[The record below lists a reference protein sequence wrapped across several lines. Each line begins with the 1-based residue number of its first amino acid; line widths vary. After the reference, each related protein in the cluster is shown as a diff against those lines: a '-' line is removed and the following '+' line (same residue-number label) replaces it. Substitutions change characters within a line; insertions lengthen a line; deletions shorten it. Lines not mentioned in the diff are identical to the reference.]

1 MGMRTFFSWRKA
13 RASDLDECLALHPEK
28 IGDEAVGRAA
38 AMKAWRAL
46 HDLRHAVRS
55 VVVEKHSN
63 GKAEIV
69 GFGLAAFVKKAFADA
84 EVRNPQPGLNGR
96 IIASVASGNS
106 VIATY
111 EEVREANTNSD
122 LEQVILDTSWNIA
135 TLDDSQIFQV
145 RVILGR
151 AYQEIH
157 AGYRMS
163 RILYE
168 LVDERDFVHLQNN
181 NSFRVIDRF
190 EEFRR
195 ANPGTGWNPD
205 RALTAATTE
214 SMRADPHSIAAGL
227 FHHFVEPQFGLT
239 RAQQELLESALDG
252 MDDQAVAQD
261 LSVSVAAIKR
271 RWQAIFERIAPVRPD
286 LCPADG
292 EGKRG
297 IQKRQRVL
305 AHVREHME
313 EIRPFMVR
321 GRDRR
326 EKRLAASSG
335 HSDLALSKP

>member
-1 MGMRTFFSWRKA
+1 MSTFFTWRKA
-13 RASDLDECLALHPEK
+13 RASELDDCLALHPAK
-28 IGDEAVGRAA
+28 IGDETVGRVAA
-38 AMKAWRAL
+38 LKAWR
-46 HDLRHAVRS
+46 DLYDMRHAVRS
-55 VVVEKHSN
+55 VVVEKHSS

-69 GFGLAAFVKKAFADA
+69 GFGLSAFVKKAFADA
-84 EVRNPQPGLNGR
+84 EVRNPQPGLNSR
-96 IIASVASGNS
+96 IIASVANGSS

-111 EEVREANTNSD
+111 EEVREANSLSD

-135 TLDDSQIFQV
+135 TLDESQIFQV

-157 AGYRMS
+157 VGYRMS

-168 LVDERDFVHLQNN
+168 LVDERDFVHVQNN

-195 ANPGTGWNPD
+195 AHPGARWNLD

-252 MDDQAVAQD
+252 MDDQAASKD

-271 RWQAIFERIAPVRPD
+271 RWQAIFERVAAIRPD

-313 EIRPFMVR
+313 ELRPFTVR
-321 GRDRR
+321 EHDKRKSAARPGRA
-326 EKRLAASSG
+326 EP
-335 HSDLALSKP
+335 ALPCR